1 MYASSDPG
9 GLAELLR
16 ECSRLCDRREE
27 LVRTEAETVR
37 DVGLAKGRQ
46 QLRPAI
52 EAFVE
57 QLQADAHRRNVG
69 SYETLLSLI
78 AKEVIPTAG
87 AIGLDL
93 SVKRSLPALDIFV
106 RKAGGGRSDIFEDQG
121 GALTNAVSTG
131 LRLIASVKSGRRKL
145 VVLDETDCWI
155 KPDRVRSYL
164 KVVHETSSELALQTI
179 LISHHDPAFLP
190 EGVPLSRVEGVP
202 ESEEGV
208 RIENDPRRHAWLED
222 EPGMRFIRMR
232 NVQSHADAVLHL
244 CPGVTAVC
252 GDNNLGK
259 SIVNRALRA
268 AFHGEGREGLVRD
281 RGGAQE
287 AVVEIGL
294 ERGRILRYV
303 RRLKGNPIQS
313 WTLLE
318 ADGSVHDGC
327 DGGGRDVPA
336 WVAEK
341 VGIADDEHHFQRQK
355 LPTFLLDRSPSER
368 ASVLSIGRESELIR
382 VMQDLHKGDVTE
394 DSRTVREGEKSIA
407 ALRERIARLSGV
419 EAMAAEAEGL
429 RTAAD
434 ALRAE
439 AEGLRAAEND
449 LSALVAARARASV
462 KRSAQDV
469 LARMPDASLPEAIAF
484 DMDATA
490 ACAGRA
496 AALIEIRA
504 RGEVARARTRLLAGL
519 PAEAPQLEDGGECEA
534 LVRSMLT
541 ARVRAYVASVGSW
554 VRGGVPEPVEI
565 AGDAEIEAD
574 VARLV
579 QARAAAA
586 AGKAALDDVR
596 TRLEAN
602 AEACSKAIEA
612 LGGLCPTCGNG
623 LGDASHFLAHE
634 VEAAA

>member
-1 MYASSDPG
+1 MYASTDPG
-9 GLAELLR
+9 GVAELLR
-16 ECSRLCDRREE
+16 TCSRLCARREE
-27 LVRTEAETVR
+27 LVRQEADTVR
-37 DVGLAKGRQ
+37 EVGLSKGRQ
-46 QLRPAI
+46 QLRPDI

-57 QLQADAHRRNVG
+57 QLQADPHRRNVG

-87 AIGLDL
+87 PIGLDL
-93 SVKRSLPALDIFV
+93 TVKRSLPALDIFV

-164 KVVHETSSELALQTI
+164 KVVHETSSELSLQMI
-179 LISHHDPAFLP
+179 LISHHDPAYLP
-190 EGVPLSRVEGVP
+190 EGVRLSRVEGIP
-202 ESEEGV
+202 DSEEGV
-208 RIENDPRRHAWLED
+208 RIENDPRRHAWGED
-222 EPGMRFIRMR
+222 EPGMRYIRMR
-232 NVQSHADAVLHL
+232 NVQSHVDAVLHL

-281 RGGAQE
+281 RGAQE

-294 ERGRILRYV
+294 ERGRTLRYV

-341 VGIADDEHHFQRQK
+341 IGIADDEHHFQRQK
-355 LPTFLLDRSPSER
+355 LPTFLLDRSASER

-382 VMQDLHKGDVTE
+382 VMQDLHKADVTE
-394 DSRTVREGEKSIA
+394 DSRKVREGEKSVA
-407 ALRERIARLSGV
+407 ALRERIARLAGAEELNGRAELLRVASD
-419 EAMAAEAEGL
+419 AIRSEAEDL
-429 RTAAD
+429 RS
-434 ALRAE
+434 AE
-439 AEGLRAAEND
+439 SD
-449 LSALVAARARASV
+449 LAALVAARARASV
-462 KRSAQDV
+462 RRSAQEV
-469 LARMPDASLPEAIAF
+469 LARMPPATVPEAIAS
-484 DMDATA
+484 DMDANA
-490 ACAGRA
+490 ACDRQVS
-496 AALIEIRA
+496 ALAEVRA
-504 RGEVARARTRLLAGL
+504 RGDVARARIRLLSGL
-519 PAEAPQLEDGGECEA
+519 PAEAPQMEDGGECEA

-541 ARVRAYVASVGSW
+541 ARVRAYVASVGGW
-554 VRGGVPEPVEI
+554 VRSSVPEPVDVVGE
-565 AGDAEIEAD
+565 AEVEAD
-574 VARLV
+574 LARLV
-579 QARAAAA
+579 QARAAAE
-586 AGKAALDDVR
+586 AGRAALEDVR
-596 TRLEAN
+596 GRLSENTR
-602 AEACSKAIEA
+602 ACSTLIEA

-623 LGDASHFLAHE
+623 LGDVSHFLAHE